1 MMTKDLIPVNNKLL
15 QNSRASKFLLLGILT
30 IAFYGCTSLPNSST
44 AVTSST
50 TVTNA
55 PAPAIETMPVKDL
68 FDRYM
73 DSEFAP
79 ADGFDF
85 PVGDVDGKG
94 GYIDKATGAKHNGWY
109 IAKQFAENDGAG
121 IHPGEDWFGVDG
133 ENTVLGQ
140 EVFAVANGRVVV
152 AENLGKFWGN
162 VLIIEHIIY
171 ENYEKKKVH
180 SLYAHLQEIKIQKGA
195 DVQKRQLVA
204 TIGQDP
210 ERLLKAHLHLEIRLD
225 ETLSPAYLPASEG
238 KTSEWMRQHYAA
250 PTEFINSHRKLF
262 VPNQEA
268 TVLLVD
274 QDSYKMKLYQ
284 KGEMKGEIAV
294 SFGQSKGQ
302 KRIQG
307 DNKTPKGMYFII
319 QKHRGKF
326 AGDYGQYY
334 GGHWIKLNY
343 PNKYDASFGKS
354 KGLITAEQEAKI
366 SANWQRRAPTLENT
380 RLGGGIGFHGWIQEW
395 DNQGPRH
402 LSWGCVVMHIYDISR
417 LYDQM
422 PEGTM
427 VVIF

>member
-1 MMTKDLIPVNNKLL
+1 MQVSKGSITMSGNLI
-15 QNSRASKFLLLGILT
+15 QYSRTFTFLSLWILT
-30 IAFYGCTSLPNSST
+30 IALYGCTSVTNSST
-44 AVTSST
+44 SVAKEPEPARET
-50 TVTNA
+50 T
-55 PAPAIETMPVKDL
+55 PAKHI
-68 FDRYM
+68 FDSYM
-73 DSEFAP
+73 DLEFAP

-85 PVGDVDGKG
+85 PLGDADGKG
-94 GYIDKATGAKHNGWY
+94 TYIDKATGANHNGWHV
-109 IAKQFAENDGAG
+109 AKQFAEKDDSG
-121 IHPGEDWFGVDG
+121 IHTGEDWHGAGG
-133 ENTVLGQ
+133 ENSALGQ

-162 VLIIEHIIY
+162 VLIIEHIVY
-171 ENYEKKKVH
+171 ENHERKRVR
-180 SLYAHLQEIKIQKGA
+180 SLYAHLLEIKVQKGEN
-195 DVQKRQLVA
+195 VQKRQLVA

-210 ERLLKAHLHLEIRLD
+210 EKLFKAHLHLEIRLD
-225 ETLSPAYLPASEG
+225 ETLPPDYLPVSDG
-238 KTSEWMRQHYAA
+238 KTSDWVRQHYTT
-250 PTEFINSHRKLF
+250 PTEFINTHRNLF
-262 VPNQEA
+262 VPNEEA
-268 TVLLVD
+268 TLLLID
-274 QDSYKMKLYQ
+274 QDSYQMRLYQ
-284 KGEMKGEIAV
+284 QGKMQGEYAV

-343 PNKYDASFGKS
+343 PNKYDASYGKS
-354 KGLITAEQEAKI
+354 KGFITAQQEATI
-366 SANWQRRAPTLENT
+366 SANWQKRSPTLENT

-422 PEGTM
+422 PQGAM